1 MPPKQQEAAM
11 FKSIGHPSRAL
22 AGTALLGALMILAGP
37 APAQTPAPSQTQAA
51 TMATT
56 PPAATPAAPGKSTTR
71 AAAPAKVETTTVEA
85 RIKELHGKLKITA
98 SEEPQWQ
105 QFTQVMR
112 DNAKA
117 MDDLEAQRT
126 QNQAAMS
133 AVDDLRSYRDFTQAH
148 VDGLAKLVPAFETLY
163 DSMTPDQ
170 KKNADLVFA
179 QAHAQSQ
186 ARKAATAH
194 KGS

>member
-1 MPPKQQEAAM
+1 M
-11 FKSIGHPSRAL
+11 FKPIGHPSRAL
-22 AGTALLGALMILAGP
+22 AGTALLGALILAGS
-37 APAQTPAPSQTQAA
+37 ALAQAPAPSQSQAA
-51 TMATT
+51 TTATT
-56 PPAATPAAPGKSTTR
+56 PPAAAAPSKNTTR
-71 AAAPAKVETTTVEA
+71 AAAPTKVETAAIEA
-85 RIKELHGKLKITA
+85 RIKELHTKLKITA
-98 SEEPQWQ
+98 SEESQWQ

-126 QNQAAMS
+126 QNQAAMT

-148 VDGLAKLVPAFETLY
+148 VDGLAKLVPAFESLY

-170 KKNADLVFA
+170 KKNADVVFA

-186 ARKAATAH
+186 ARKAATVH

>member
-1 MPPKQQEAAM
+1 M
-11 FKSIGHPSRAL
+11 FKPIGHPSRAL
-22 AGTALLGALMILAGP
+22 AGTALLGALILAGP
-37 APAQTPAPSQTQAA
+37 ALAQTSTPSQSQVTTAA
-51 TMATT
+51 AT
-56 PPAATPAAPGKSTTR
+56 PPAATSAAPSKSTTR
-71 AAAPAKVETTTVEA
+71 AAAPAKVETATVEA
-85 RIKELHGKLKITA
+85 RIKDLHGKLKITA

-112 DNAKA
+112 DNAKT

-148 VDGLAKLVPAFETLY
+148 VDGLAKLVPAFESLY

-170 KKNADLVFA
+170 KKNADTVFA

-186 ARKAATAH
+186 ARKAATVH